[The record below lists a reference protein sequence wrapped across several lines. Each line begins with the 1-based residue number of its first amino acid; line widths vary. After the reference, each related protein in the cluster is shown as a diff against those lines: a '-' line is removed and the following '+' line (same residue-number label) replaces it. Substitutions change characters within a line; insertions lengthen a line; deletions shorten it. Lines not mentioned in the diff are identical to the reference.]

1 MCKATH
7 DYDAN
12 TDDELSFRQGGML
25 TIINIEGDWF
35 FIDKYLRQGYKGTSK
50 RLKFRV
56 NH

>member
-1 MCKATH
+1 MPVCKATH

-35 FIDKYLRQGYKGTSK
+35 FIDKYLRQGY
-50 RLKFRV
+50 RV
-56 NH
+56 RANG